1 MKNYELSDINLSEYR
16 YRILSKNRLED
27 SEFVMKTDQ
36 MNRALEV
43 AQIHLDTWSKADNR
57 TGSLR
62 GDGRVDFWIDGVKTG
77 YVIIE
82 EYKHGQYVRI
92 GG

>member
-1 MKNYELSDINLSEYR
+1 MKNYELSSINLAEYR
-16 YRILSKNRLED
+16 YRIRSKNRLQD
-27 SEFVMKTDQ
+27 AEFVLKTDEK
-36 MNRALEV
+36 NRALEV
-43 AQIHLDTWSKADNR
+43 AKIHLDTWSKADDR

-62 GDGRVDFWIDGVKTG
+62 GDGRVDFWVDGVKTG

-82 EYKHGQYVRI
+82 EHRHGQYVQI

>member
-1 MKNYELSDINLSEYR
+1 MKNYELSDINLAEYR